1 MNRRHYGYTYFGI
14 QEYYEDLSGN
24 KIKNTDKNTPVK
36 HKTTETPIQN
46 TSNTKNNYQA
56 PQIQLDYVI

>member
-1 MNRRHYGYTYFGI
+1 M
-14 QEYYEDLSGN
+14 SGN